1 MRHQPVRRRSSGR
14 RRWTRGRAA
23 GLVALAAAATVATVS
38 LAVLVSTLRAS
49 LPDLATLYQ
58 PPNQA
63 TRIYAADG
71 ELIASLYRENRA
83 SVRLEAI
90 PEVLQQ
96 AVVAIEDERF
106 YQHRG
111 VDPRGILRATWRNLT
126 RQAVVEGGS
135 TITQQLARNLFLSP
149 RRSLDRKLQEM
160 LLAVEIER
168 RLTKQEI
175 LERYLNQVYFG
186 NGAYGVEMAARLFFG
201 KSVRAL
207 TLPEAALL
215 AGVIQAPSR
224 YSPFDHFPLA
234 KRRQEV
240 VLDRMVELGFLS
252 REEAEEAKKAP
263 LRLNP
268 GPRNLGLVGVRAP
281 YFVSYILPY
290 LVERHGE
297 DAVYNGGLQV
307 YTTLDPRLQALA
319 QQVITQGVEEARRA
333 GLRVTQGALVALE
346 PGSGR
351 ILAMVG
357 GVNFQR
363 SQFNRAWQSRR
374 QPGSAFKPFVY
385 TAALEAGVSPDRVLL
400 DAPVG
405 YRIAGW
411 GYWWPKNYDGTY
423 WGPVSLRVALEQS
436 RNIPAVRM
444 LAELGPQ
451 AVIDTAR
458 RMGIRSPLQ
467 PNLSLALGTSEVTPL
482 EMAAAFATLAA
493 GGVYAEPVAITKV
506 LDAKG
511 RVLEEVRPQ
520 RRLALRPEVA
530 YLMTD
535 LLRGVILRGTG
546 RAADPGRPAAG
557 KTGTTDDYRNAW
569 FVGYTPELAVA
580 VWVGN
585 DDNSPTNRVV
595 GGSVPARLWAR
606 FVRRALAGRP
616 PANFPVPPGI
626 VHVPVCMQERADGT
640 CERQAW
646 RAILREQQ
654 ASPPPSPEAVQV
666 PPPEDASV
674 RAPSVVLLQP
684 QQGAPVTSPFL
695 VEGRA
700 WPGARVRLR
709 VVMEGGPAP
718 VTVVDT
724 QLSAGPDGF
733 FAYTV
738 ESALRFSGARYRIA
752 AEATGP
758 QGTVASAA
766 VTAQER

>member
-1 MRHQPVRRRSSGR
+1 MTGRRPSRTLRARRRHA
-14 RRWTRGRAA
+14 RWLVAA
-23 GLVALAAAATVATVS
+23 LVALAAAGTLAGVA

-49 LPDLATLYQ
+49 LPDLVTLYQ
-58 PPNQA
+58 PPSQA
-63 TRIYAADG
+63 TRVYAANG

-83 SVRLEAI
+83 YVRLSEI
-90 PEVLQQ
+90 PRVLQQ

-111 VDPRGILRATWRNLT
+111 VDPRAILRAAWRNLT

-135 TITQQLARNLFLSP
+135 TITQQLARNLFLSS
-149 RRSLDRKLQEM
+149 RRTLDRKLQEM

-168 RLTKQEI
+168 RLTKDEI

-186 NGAYGVEMAARLFFG
+186 NGAYGVEMASRLFFG
-201 KSVRAL
+201 KSVREV

-215 AGVIQAPSR
+215 AGVIQAPAR
-224 YSPFDHFPLA
+224 YSPFENFEAA

-240 VLDRMVELGFLS
+240 VLDRMVELGYVS
-252 REEAEEAKKAP
+252 RQQAEEAKKVP
-263 LRLNP
+263 LRLTS

-281 YFVSYILPY
+281 YFVSYLLPY
-290 LVERHGE
+290 LVERYGE
-297 DAVYNGGLQV
+297 EAVYNGGLRV
-307 YTTLDPRLQALA
+307 YTTLDTRLQALA
-319 QQVITQGVEEARRA
+319 QEVVARGVEEARRA
-333 GLRVTQGALVALE
+333 GLRVTQGALVAIE

-357 GVNFQR
+357 GVDFQR
-363 SQFNRAWQSRR
+363 SQFNRAWQARR

-385 TAALEAGVSPDRVLL
+385 TAALEHGVSPERVLL
-400 DAPVG
+400 DSPVE

-411 GYWWPKNYDGTY
+411 GYWKPKNYDGTY

-436 RNIPAVRM
+436 RNVPAVRM

-506 LDAKG
+506 TDARG

-606 FVRRALAGRP
+606 FVKRALAGRP
-616 PANFPVPPGI
+616 PAEFPVPEGV
-626 VHVPVCMQERADGT
+626 VHVRVCVREAPDGGCERYGWRPFLREALASPQPGPSAPAPAEPPASKVPPVVLVQPADGS
-640 CERQAW
+640 E
-646 RAILREQQ
+646 
-654 ASPPPSPEAVQV
+654 
-666 PPPEDASV
+666 
-674 RAPSVVLLQP
+674 
-684 QQGAPVTSPFL
+684 VTSPFV
-695 VEGRA
+695 VEGRGT
-700 WPGARVRLR
+700 PGSQVRLV

-718 VTVVDT
+718 VTVVDA
-724 QLSAGPDGF
+724 QLPVGADGSF
-733 FAYTV
+733 GYTV
-738 ESALRFSGARYRIA
+738 ESALRFSGARYRITVEA
-752 AEATGP
+752 VPPDGSGGRAE
-758 QGTVASAA
+758 V
-766 VTAQER
+766 VVRER

>member
-1 MRHQPVRRRSSGR
+1 MNKARLPRTQRARRRR
-14 RRWTRGRAA
+14 TRWLATA
-23 GLVALAAAATVATVS
+23 VVVLAAAGTVAAVT
-38 LAVLVSTLRAS
+38 LAVLVSTLRAN

-58 PPNQA
+58 PPSQA
-63 TRIYAADG
+63 TRVYAANG

-83 SVRLEAI
+83 YVRLSDI
-90 PEVLQQ
+90 PVVLQQ

-111 VDPRGILRATWRNLT
+111 VDVRAILRAAWRNLT
-126 RQAVVEGGS
+126 RQALVEGGS

-149 RRSLDRKLQEM
+149 RRTLDRKLQEI

-168 RLTKQEI
+168 RLTKDEI

-186 NGAYGVEMAARLFFG
+186 HGAYGVEMASRLFFG
-201 KSVRAL
+201 KSVREV

-215 AGVIQAPSR
+215 AGVVQAPSR
-224 YSPFDHFPLA
+224 YSPFDNFDAA
-234 KRRQEV
+234 KRRQEL
-240 VLDRMVELGFLS
+240 VLDRMAELGFLT
-252 REEAEEAKKAP
+252 RKQAEEAKKVR
-263 LRLNP
+263 LRVIP

-290 LVERHGE
+290 LVERYGE
-297 DAVYNGGLQV
+297 DAVYNGGLRV

-319 QQVITQGVEEARRA
+319 QQVVTRGVEEARRA
-333 GLRVTQGALVALE
+333 GLRVTQGALVAIE

-357 GVNFQR
+357 GVDFQK
-363 SQFNRAWQSRR
+363 SQFNRAWQARR

-385 TAALEAGVSPDRVLL
+385 TAALEQGVSPDRVLL
-400 DAPVG
+400 DAPVE

-411 GYWWPKNYDGTY
+411 GYWKPKNYDGTY
-423 WGPVSLRVALEQS
+423 WGPISLRVALEQS

-451 AVIDTAR
+451 TVIDTAR

-467 PNLSLALGTSEVTPL
+467 PHLSLALGTSEVTPL

-506 LDAKG
+506 LDARG

-520 RRLALRPEVA
+520 RSLALRPEVA

-569 FVGYTPELAVA
+569 FVGYTPELSVA

-606 FVRRALAGRP
+606 FVKRALAGSP
-616 PANFPVPPGI
+616 PKEFPVPEGV
-626 VHVPVCMQERADGT
+626 VHVRVCVQQAPDGS
-640 CERQAW
+640 CERYGW
-646 RAILREQQ
+646 RPFLRE
-654 ASPPPSPEAVQV
+654 AVSSPQPEPSPAA
-666 PPPEDASV
+666 PPEDPAGAQPV
-674 RAPSVVLLQP
+674 VILRPSEGSEVV
-684 QQGAPVTSPFL
+684 SPFV

-700 WPGARVRLR
+700 SPGARVRLV
-709 VVMEGGPAP
+709 VVMEGGPASLK
-718 VTVVDT
+718 VVDADLT
-724 QLSAGPDGF
+724 AGPDGSF
-733 FAYTV
+733 GYTV
-738 ESALRFSGARYRIA
+738 ESPLRFSGALYRIA
-752 AEATGP
+752 VEAAGPDGSTGRASV
-758 QGTVASAA
+758 TVR
-766 VTAQER
+766 ER